1 MGEGVLTTDPPCAR
15 KQGGE
20 EAVEEIVNDQ
30 KGAENKSKCKW
41 MRIFFFFLKNLNIIK
56 LKMMSLKIT
65 SNEILPFLYFAT
77 LTDPL
82 L

>member
-1 MGEGVLTTDPPCAR
+1 MFEGVLTTDPPCAR

-41 MRIFFFFLKNLNIIK
+41 MRIFFLKNLNIIN